1 MVSLTSL
8 WIPILV
14 SAVVVFFASFVLHMV
29 IPFHKNDLRKIPR
42 EDEFLAAIR
51 QFDLP
56 AGDYAAPHA
65 DSPAAMKDPE
75 FIARRE
81 KGPTVI
87 MTFAPGAPPPMSST
101 LVKWFIYC
109 IVVTLFAAYIASRA
123 VGPNAEYMEVFRF
136 VGTTAFMGYALA
148 LAQNSI
154 WYMKDKG
161 ATFRSMIDGLAY
173 ALLTAGVFGW
183 MWPGS

>member
-8 WIPILV
+8 LLPMLV
-14 SAVVVFFASFVLHMV
+14 SAVVVFIASFILHMV
-29 IPFHKNDLRKIPR
+29 IPFHRNDIKKVPR

-51 QFDLP
+51 GFNLP

-75 FIARRE
+75 FIEKRA

-87 MTFAPGAPPPMSST
+87 MTTSPGAPPPMSVHLT
-101 LVKWFIYC
+101 KWFIYC
-109 IVVTLFAAYIASRA
+109 VVVSLFAAYIASRTLPA
-123 VGPNAEYMEVFRF
+123 GTEYMQVFRI

-148 LAQNSI
+148 LLQNWI
-154 WYMKDKG
+154 WWMKDGG

-183 MWPGS
+183 LWPAA

>member
-1 MVSLTSL
+1 MVSLMSL

-14 SAVVVFFASFVLHMV
+14 SAVVVFLASFLLHTV
-29 IPFHKNDLRKIPR
+29 IPFHRNDLRRIPR

-65 DSPAAMKDPE
+65 DSPAALKDPA
-75 FIARRE
+75 FIEKRA
-81 KGPTVI
+81 KGPTVL
-87 MTFAPGAPPPMSST
+87 MTLEPGAPPPMSSQ
-101 LVKWFIYC
+101 LIKWFVYC

-123 VGPNAEYMEVFRF
+123 IRPGAEYLEVFRF

-148 LAQNSI
+148 LPQNSI

>member
-1 MVSLTSL
+1 VAAV
-8 WIPILV
+8 LV
-14 SAVVVFFASFVLHMV
+14 FLASFILHMV
-29 IPFHKNDLRKIPR
+29 IPFHRNDIKKVPQ

-51 QFDLP
+51 GLNLP

-65 DSPAAMKDPE
+65 DSSAAMKDPV
-75 FIARRE
+75 FIEKRE

-87 MTFAPGAPPPMSST
+87 MTTAPGAPPPMSAT
-101 LVKWFIYC
+101 LTKWFIYC
-109 IVVTLFAAYIASRA
+109 VVVSLFCAYVASRTLPA
-123 VGPNAEYMEVFRF
+123 GTEYLEVFRI

-148 LAQNSI
+148 LLQTWI
-154 WYMKDKG
+154 WWMKDGG

-183 MWPGS
+183 MWPAA